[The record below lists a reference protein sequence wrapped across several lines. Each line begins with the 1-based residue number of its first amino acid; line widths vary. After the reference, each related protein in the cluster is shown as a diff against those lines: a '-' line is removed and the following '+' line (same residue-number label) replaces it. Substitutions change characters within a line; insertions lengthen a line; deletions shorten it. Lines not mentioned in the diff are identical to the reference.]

1 VSNEEVLELRRAAFL
16 VLIPGVLVVS
26 ASACGSGAATAGGSV
41 ADGGDRP
48 GEGVARDWSRVEAAL
63 VEAAAQAGL
72 GASFGLTVWNGADQR
87 IYEHMEGG
95 FSPDQRVAVA
105 SASKMISGLVIFD
118 AVRRGEL
125 SLASTTA
132 DVLGWTG
139 ANGAITLRH
148 LLSFTSG
155 LNRGAPCTS
164 RSLVTLAACVDTIRD
179 AAVVAA
185 PGTRFDYGSTHL
197 HVAARMA
204 EVASGKSWA
213 QLFDDTLGKP
223 LGLPAAVAYFTL
235 PKQSTGQGN
244 PLIAGGLRA
253 SMNEYAPM
261 LALVFH
267 RGVTPALTVG
277 TTALFDA
284 QAKEP
289 FPDVVI
295 GSSPVVDIG
304 LPFRYGLTAWLM
316 CDTPAAGCPSVS
328 SPGAFGFTPW
338 LDRAAGY
345 YAILGMELPR
355 DTADAG
361 VVDFAVKL
369 QQKLAPLIV
378 DQLR

>member
-1 VSNEEVLELRRAAFL
+1 VDE
-16 VLIPGVLVVS
+16 
-26 ASACGSGAATAGGSV
+26 GSDGAAPEAAGE
-41 ADGGDRP
+41 APAP
-48 GEGVARDWSRVEAAL
+48 GRWAAVEAAL
-63 VEAAAQAGL
+63 DEAAVAAGP
-72 GASFGLTVWNGADQR
+72 GAAFGLTVWDAKDAR
-87 IYEHMEGG
+87 VYEHMLGG

-105 SASKMISGLVIFD
+105 SASKMISGLVIFE
-118 AVRRGEL
+118 AIRRGQL
-125 SLASTTA
+125 DLDATTGG
-132 DVLGWTG
+132 VLGWTG
-139 ANGAITLRH
+139 DNGAITLRQ

-155 LNRGAPCTS
+155 LNRAALCTANP
-164 RSLVTLAACVDTIRD
+164 LVTLGKCVDNIRD
-179 AAVVAA
+179 AATVAP

-204 EVASGKSWA
+204 EVASGKTWA
-213 QLFDDTLGKP
+213 QLFDETLRAP
-223 LGLPAAVAYFTL
+223 LGLPAEVAYFTA
-235 PKQSTGQGN
+235 PKQATGRIN

-261 LALVFH
+261 LSLVFH
-267 RGVTPALTVG
+267 RGAGAGLTVG

-289 FPDVVI
+289 YPDATI

-304 LPFRYGLTAWLM
+304 LDYRYGLTAWLL
-316 CDTPAAGCPSVS
+316 CETPAAGCAALA

-355 DTADAG
+355 DTADSG

-369 QQKLAPLIV
+369 QQKLAPLVV
-378 DQLR
+378 DAL